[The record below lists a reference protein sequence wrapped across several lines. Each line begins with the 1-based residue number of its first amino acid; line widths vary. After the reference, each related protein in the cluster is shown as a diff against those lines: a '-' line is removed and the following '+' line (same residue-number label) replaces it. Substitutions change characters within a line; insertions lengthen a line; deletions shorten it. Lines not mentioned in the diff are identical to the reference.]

1 MSRTTIDVA
10 GVRLSA
16 LVEGS
21 DDGPWVTFAH
31 SLATDATLFD
41 AQAQALG
48 ERYRVLRFDMR
59 GHGRSEAPPRP
70 YALAD
75 LVGDV
80 VGLWNTLEIERSHFV
95 GLSIGGMTGFGLAL
109 DHPDRLVSLTA
120 CDCRA
125 DAPEF
130 FRSMWDQ
137 RQAIVGAQ
145 GLEGIVEPTIET
157 WFTEAARARDP
168 ALIERVRAMIRATS
182 QEGYLGCGGALKR
195 LDYKGRLG
203 DIQVP
208 TLMIVGDAD
217 GPHPAEMEALAAMV
231 PGARLVEIGP
241 AGHLSNLEQPDAFND
256 ALIGFLGS
264 FDGRPR

>member
-1 MSRTTIDVA
+1 MSRTTIDV
-10 GVRLSA
+10 GGLRLSA
-16 LVEGS
+16 LIEGKEL
-21 DDGPWVTFAH
+21 GPWVTFAH
-31 SLATDATLFD
+31 SLATDATLFEE
-41 AQAQALG
+41 QAKALG
-48 ERYRVLRFDMR
+48 ARYRTLRFDMR

-80 VGLWNTLEIERSHFV
+80 VGLWDALDIERSHFV

-109 DHPDRLVSLTA
+109 DHPDRFVSLTA

-130 FRSMWDQ
+130 FRNMWDQ
-137 RQAIVGAQ
+137 REAIVDEQ
-145 GLEGIVEPTIET
+145 GLEGIVEPTIQT

-168 ALIERVRAMIRATS
+168 ALIDQVRAMIRGTS
-182 QEGYLGCGGALKR
+182 LEGYLGCGDALRR
-195 LDYKGRLG
+195 LDYKRRLAEIG
-203 DIQVP
+203 TP

-217 GPHPAEMEALAAMV
+217 GPHPQEMKAMAAMI

-241 AGHLSNLEQPDAFND
+241 AGHLSNLEQPEAFNA
-256 ALIGFLGS
+256 ALIGFLDS
-264 FDGRPR
+264 FDGPPQ